1 MLEESFFQFVNHII
15 FPLLMNSGDGISG
28 ARLEGKSAIVT
39 GSATGIGKATAM
51 LFAREGAKVVV
62 SDVDEAAGRQV
73 VDAIKGDGREAIF
86 VKADVSHPEDVE
98 RMVETTV
105 RTYGRLDV
113 LVNNAAVYRGDGS
126 ILTVPDETWDQVMG
140 VNLKGTYL
148 CCKFAIARMIEGG
161 GSIVNLS
168 SVNALMGLSL
178 TAYTASKGGV
188 QALTRLLA
196 VEFAPK
202 GIRVNCICPG
212 TIMTENSIAI
222 YRERPGLE
230 ERVTKM
236 YPMGKLG
243 TPLDVAECALYL
255 ASDASSFVTGASLVV
270 DGGLMAG
277 RKFDLDYT

>member
-1 MLEESFFQFVNHII
+1 MGSESHK
-15 FPLLMNSGDGISG
+15 LSG
-28 ARLEGKSAIVT
+28 ARLEGKCAIVT
-39 GSATGIGKATAM
+39 GSATGIGKATAT
-51 LFAREGAKVVV
+51 LFAQEGARVVV
-62 SDVDEAAGRQV
+62 SDVDEAGRQV
-73 VDAIKGDGREAIF
+73 VEAIKGDGGEATF
-86 VKADVSHPEDVE
+86 VKADVSQAVDAE
-98 RMVETTV
+98 RMVDTAV

-126 ILTVPDETWDQVMG
+126 ILTVADETWNQIIG

-148 CCKFAIARMIEGG
+148 CCKFAIARMIETGG

-196 VEFAPK
+196 VDFGSK
-202 GIRVNCICPG
+202 GIRVNSICPG

-222 YRERPGLE
+222 YRERPGLAE
-230 ERVTKM
+230 SVTRM

-243 TPLDVAECALYL
+243 APVDVAECALYL
-255 ASDASSFVTGASLVV
+255 ASDASSFVTGASFVV

-277 RKFDLDYT
+277 RKFGLDYT

>member
-1 MLEESFFQFVNHII
+1 M
-15 FPLLMNSGDGISG
+15 G
-28 ARLEGKSAIVT
+28 AALNGKSAIVT

-51 LFAREGAKVVV
+51 LFATEGARVVV
-62 SDVDEAAGRQV
+62 SDVDEAAGQV
-73 VDAIKGDGREAIF
+73 ADAIKKGGGEAIF
-86 VKADVSHPEDVE
+86 SRADVSHADDVE
-98 RMVETTV
+98 QLMDATV

-126 ILTVPDETWDQVMG
+126 ILTVTDEVWNQIIS

-148 CCKFAIARMIEGG
+148 CCKFAIARMMESGG

-202 GIRVNCICPG
+202 GIRINSICPG
-212 TIMTENSIAI
+212 TIMTENSTAI

-243 TPLDVAECALYL
+243 APADIAECALYL
-255 ASDASSFVTGASLVV
+255 ASEASSFVTGATLVV

-277 RKFDLDYT
+277 RKFELDYT

>member
-1 MLEESFFQFVNHII
+1 MGN
-15 FPLLMNSGDGISG
+15 
-28 ARLEGKSAIVT
+28 RLKGKPAIVT
-39 GSATGIGKATAM
+39 GSATGIGKATAI
-51 LFAREGAKVVV
+51 LFAQEGARVVV
-62 SDVDEAAGRQV
+62 SDVDEPGGREVVNGITGAG
-73 VDAIKGDGREAIF
+73 GEAIF
-86 VKADVSHPEDVE
+86 VPADVSRAEDVE
-98 RMVETTV
+98 RLVETAV
-105 RTYGRLDV
+105 RTFGRLDV
-113 LVNNAAVYRGDGS
+113 MVNNAAAYLGDGGLLS
-126 ILTVPDETWDQVMG
+126 VPDETWDRIIA

-148 CCKFAIARMIEGG
+148 CCKFAVAKMLESGR

-202 GIRVNCICPG
+202 GIRINSICPG

-230 ERVTKM
+230 ERVKKM
-236 YPMGKLG
+236 YPAGKLG
-243 TPLDVAECALYL
+243 ALLDVAQCALYL
-255 ASDASSFVTGASLVV
+255 ASDESAFVTGASLVV

>member
-1 MLEESFFQFVNHII
+1 MGSESHK
-15 FPLLMNSGDGISG
+15 LSG
-28 ARLEGKSAIVT
+28 ARLEGKCAIVT
-39 GSATGIGKATAM
+39 GSTTGIGKATAI
-51 LFAREGAKVVV
+51 LFAQEGARVVV
-62 SDVDEAAGRQV
+62 SDVDEVGRGV
-73 VDAIKGDGREAIF
+73 VEAIKGDGGEAVF
-86 VKADVSHPEDVE
+86 VKADVSQAGDAE
-98 RMVETTV
+98 RMVDTAV

-126 ILTVPDETWDQVMG
+126 ILTVADETWNQIMG

-148 CCKFAIARMIEGG
+148 CCKFAIARMIETGG

-196 VEFAPK
+196 VDFGAN
-202 GIRVNCICPG
+202 GIRVNSICPG

-222 YRERPGLE
+222 YRERPGLAE
-230 ERVTKM
+230 SVTRM

-243 TPLDVAECALYL
+243 APVDVAECALYL
-255 ASDASSFVTGASLVV
+255 ASDASSFVTGASFVV

-277 RKFDLDYT
+277 RKFGLDYT

>member
-1 MLEESFFQFVNHII
+1 MGFALN
-15 FPLLMNSGDGISG
+15 
-28 ARLEGKSAIVT
+28 GKSAIVT

-51 LFAREGAKVVV
+51 LFAKEGARVVV
-62 SDVDEAAGRQV
+62 SDVDEGALQV
-73 VDAIKGDGREAIF
+73 VEAIKEGGGEAIF
-86 VKADVSHPEDVE
+86 LRADVSQAGDVE
-98 RMVETTV
+98 QLMDATV
-105 RTYGRLDV
+105 RAYGRLDV
-113 LVNNAAVYRGDGS
+113 LVNNAAAYRGDGS
-126 ILTVPDETWDQVMG
+126 ILTVTDETWSQIIS

-148 CCKFAIARMIEGG
+148 CCKFAIARMMESGG

-202 GIRVNCICPG
+202 GIRVNSICPG

-243 TPLDVAECALYL
+243 APGDIAECALYL
-255 ASDASSFVTGASLVV
+255 ASDASSFMTGASLVV

-277 RKFDLDYT
+277 RKFELDYT

>member
-1 MLEESFFQFVNHII
+1 MGS
-15 FPLLMNSGDGISG
+15 
-28 ARLEGKSAIVT
+28 RLEGKSAIVT
-39 GSATGIGKATAM
+39 GSATGIGKATAV
-51 LFAREGAKVVV
+51 LFAKDGARVVV
-62 SDVDEAAGRQV
+62 SDIDEAGGQQV
-73 VDAIKGDGREAIF
+73 VNKIKGEGGEGIF
-86 VKADVSHPEDVE
+86 VKADVSQAEEVE
-98 RMVETTV
+98 RLVDAAV
-105 RTYGRLDV
+105 GTYGRLDV
-113 LVNNAAVYRGDGS
+113 LVNNAAAYRGDGN
-126 ILTVPDETWDQVMG
+126 LMLVPDEIWDKVMA

-148 CCKFAIARMIEGG
+148 CCKFAIARMIESGG

-202 GIRVNCICPG
+202 GIRVNSICPG

-243 TPLDVAECALYL
+243 APLDVAECAVYL

-277 RKFDLDYT
+277 RKFELDYT

>member
-1 MLEESFFQFVNHII
+1 M
-15 FPLLMNSGDGISG
+15 G
-28 ARLEGKSAIVT
+28 AALNGKSAIVT
-39 GSATGIGKATAM
+39 GSATGIGRATAM
-51 LFAREGAKVVV
+51 LFAKEGARVVV
-62 SDVDEAAGRQV
+62 SDVDEGARQV
-73 VDAIKGDGREAIF
+73 VEAIKEGGGEAIF
-86 VKADVSHPEDVE
+86 VQADVSDAGDVE
-98 RMVETTV
+98 RLTDTTA

-113 LVNNAAVYRGDGS
+113 LVNNAAAYRGDGS
-126 ILTVPDETWDQVMG
+126 ILTVTDETWNQIIN

-148 CCKFAIARMIEGG
+148 CCKFAIARMLEAGG

-202 GIRVNCICPG
+202 GIRVNSICPG
-212 TIMTENSIAI
+212 TIMTENSVAI

-243 TPLDVAECALYL
+243 APLDVAECALYL

-277 RKFDLDYT
+277 RKFELDYT

>member
-1 MLEESFFQFVNHII
+1 MGSESHK
-15 FPLLMNSGDGISG
+15 LSG
-28 ARLEGKSAIVT
+28 ARLEGKCAIVT
-39 GSATGIGKATAM
+39 GSATGIGKATAT
-51 LFAREGAKVVV
+51 LFAQEGARVVV
-62 SDVDEAAGRQV
+62 SDVDEVGRQV
-73 VDAIKGDGREAIF
+73 VEAIKGDGGEATF
-86 VKADVSHPEDVE
+86 VKADVSQAVDAE
-98 RMVETTV
+98 RMVDTAV

-113 LVNNAAVYRGDGS
+113 LVNNAAVYLGDGS
-126 ILTVPDETWDQVMG
+126 ILTVADETWNQIMG

-148 CCKFAIARMIEGG
+148 CCKFAIARMIETGG

-196 VEFAPK
+196 VDFGSK
-202 GIRVNCICPG
+202 GIRVNSICPG

-222 YRERPGLE
+222 YRERPGLAE
-230 ERVTKM
+230 SVTRM

-243 TPLDVAECALYL
+243 APVDVAECALYL
-255 ASDASSFVTGASLVV
+255 ASDASSFVTGASFVV

-277 RKFDLDYT
+277 RKFGLDYT

>member
-1 MLEESFFQFVNHII
+1 MGTALK
-15 FPLLMNSGDGISG
+15 
-28 ARLEGKSAIVT
+28 GKSAIVT

-51 LFAREGAKVVV
+51 LFAKEGARVVV
-62 SDVDEAAGRQV
+62 ADVDEAAGQV
-73 VDAIKGDGREAIF
+73 ADAIKEGGGEAIF
-86 VKADVSHPEDVE
+86 RRADVSHADDVE
-98 RMVETTV
+98 QLVDATV

-126 ILTVPDETWDQVMG
+126 ILTVTDEVWNHIIS

-148 CCKFAIARMIEGG
+148 CCKFAIARMMESGG

-188 QALTRLLA
+188 QAMTRLLA

-202 GIRVNCICPG
+202 GIRINSICPG
-212 TIMTENSIAI
+212 TIMTENSVAI

-243 TPLDVAECALYL
+243 APSDIAQCALYL
-255 ASDASSFVTGASLVV
+255 ASDASSFVTGATLVV

-277 RKFDLDYT
+277 RKFELEYT

>member
-1 MLEESFFQFVNHII
+1 MGSESHK
-15 FPLLMNSGDGISG
+15 LSG
-28 ARLEGKSAIVT
+28 ARLEGKCAIVT
-39 GSATGIGKATAM
+39 GSATGIGKATAT
-51 LFAREGAKVVV
+51 LFAQEGARVVV
-62 SDVDEAAGRQV
+62 SDVDEAGRQV
-73 VDAIKGDGREAIF
+73 VEAIKGDGGEATF
-86 VKADVSHPEDVE
+86 VKADVSQAVDAE
-98 RMVETTV
+98 RMVDTAV

-126 ILTVPDETWDQVMG
+126 ILTVADETWNQIIG

-148 CCKFAIARMIEGG
+148 CCKFAIARMIGTGG

-196 VEFAPK
+196 VDFGPK
-202 GIRVNCICPG
+202 GIRVNSICPG

-222 YRERPGLE
+222 YRERPGLAE
-230 ERVTKM
+230 SVTRM

-243 TPLDVAECALYL
+243 APVDVAECALYL
-255 ASDASSFVTGASLVV
+255 ASDASSFVTGASFVV

-277 RKFDLDYT
+277 RKFGLDYT

>member
-1 MLEESFFQFVNHII
+1 MGSESHK
-15 FPLLMNSGDGISG
+15 LSG
-28 ARLEGKSAIVT
+28 ARLEGKCAIVT
-39 GSATGIGKATAM
+39 GSATGIGKATAT
-51 LFAREGAKVVV
+51 LFAQEGAHVIVA
-62 SDVDEAAGRQV
+62 DVDEAGRQV
-73 VDAIKGDGREAIF
+73 VEAIKGDGGEAIF
-86 VKADVSHPEDVE
+86 VKADVSQAGDAEH
-98 RMVETTV
+98 MVDTAV

-113 LVNNAAVYRGDGS
+113 LVNNAAVYLGDGN
-126 ILTVPDETWDQVMG
+126 ILTVADETWNQIIG

-148 CCKFAIARMIEGG
+148 CCKFAIARMIETGG

-196 VEFAPK
+196 VDFGPK
-202 GIRVNCICPG
+202 GIRVNSICPG

-222 YRERPGLE
+222 YRERPGLAE
-230 ERVTKM
+230 SVTKM

-243 TPLDVAECALYL
+243 APIDVAECALYL
-255 ASDASSFVTGASLVV
+255 ASDASSFVTGASFVV

-277 RKFDLDYT
+277 RKFGLDYT

>member
-1 MLEESFFQFVNHII
+1 MGSECHKL
-15 FPLLMNSGDGISG
+15 SG
-28 ARLEGKSAIVT
+28 ARLEGKCAIVT
-39 GSATGIGKATAM
+39 GSATGIGKATAT
-51 LFAREGAKVVV
+51 LFAQEGARIVV
-62 SDVDEAAGRQV
+62 SDVDEAGRGV
-73 VDAIKGDGREAIF
+73 VEAIKGDGGEATF
-86 VKADVSHPEDVE
+86 VKADVSQAGDAE
-98 RMVETTV
+98 RMVDTMV

-113 LVNNAAVYRGDGS
+113 LVNNAAVYLGDGN
-126 ILTVPDETWDQVMG
+126 ILTVADETWNQIIG

-148 CCKFAIARMIEGG
+148 CCKFAIARMIETGG

-196 VEFAPK
+196 VDFGPK
-202 GIRVNCICPG
+202 GIRVNSICPG

-222 YRERPGLE
+222 YRERTGLAE
-230 ERVTKM
+230 SVTRM

-243 TPLDVAECALYL
+243 APVDVAECALYL
-255 ASDASSFVTGASLVV
+255 ASDASSFVTGASFVV

-277 RKFDLDYT
+277 RKFELDYT

>member
-1 MLEESFFQFVNHII
+1 MGSENEKS
-15 FPLLMNSGDGISG
+15 SA
-28 ARLEGKSAIVT
+28 ARLKGKSAIVT

-51 LFAREGAKVVV
+51 LFAKEGARVVV
-62 SDVDEAAGRQV
+62 SDVDETARQV
-73 VDAIKGDGREAIF
+73 VEAIKGDGGEAIF
-86 VKADVSHPEDVE
+86 VRADVSRADDVE
-98 RMVETTV
+98 RTV
-105 RTYGRLDV
+105 QTAVRAYGRLDV
-113 LVNNAAVYRGDGS
+113 LVNNAAVYLGDGS
-126 ILTVPDETWDQVMG
+126 ILSVADETWNQIIG

-148 CCKFAIARMIEGG
+148 CCKFAIARMIESGG

-196 VEFAPK
+196 VDFAPK
-202 GIRVNCICPG
+202 GIRVNSICPG
-212 TIMTENSIAI
+212 TIMTENSVAI

-243 TPLDVAECALYL
+243 APLDVAECALYL
-255 ASDASSFVTGASLVV
+255 ASDLSSFVTGASLVI

-277 RKFDLDYT
+277 RKFELDYT

>member
-1 MLEESFFQFVNHII
+1 MGSESHK
-15 FPLLMNSGDGISG
+15 LSG
-28 ARLEGKSAIVT
+28 ARLEGKCAIIT
-39 GSATGIGKATAM
+39 GSATGIGKATAT
-51 LFAREGAKVVV
+51 LFAQEGARVVV
-62 SDVDEAAGRQV
+62 SDVDEAGRQV
-73 VDAIKGDGREAIF
+73 VEAIKGDGGEATF
-86 VKADVSHPEDVE
+86 VKADVSQAVAAE
-98 RMVETTV
+98 RMVDTAV

-126 ILTVPDETWDQVMG
+126 ILTVADETWNQIIG

-148 CCKFAIARMIEGG
+148 CCKFAIARMIETGG

-196 VEFAPK
+196 VDFGSK
-202 GIRVNCICPG
+202 GIRVNSICPG

-222 YRERPGLE
+222 YRERPGLAE
-230 ERVTKM
+230 SVTRM

-243 TPLDVAECALYL
+243 APVDVAECALYL
-255 ASDASSFVTGASLVV
+255 ASDASSFVTGASFVV

-277 RKFDLDYT
+277 RKFGLDYT

>member
-1 MLEESFFQFVNHII
+1 MGS
-15 FPLLMNSGDGISG
+15 
-28 ARLEGKSAIVT
+28 RLKGKSAIIT
-39 GSATGIGKATAM
+39 GSATGIGKATAV
-51 LFAREGAKVVV
+51 LFAKEGARVVV
-62 SDVDEAAGRQV
+62 SDVDQTGGEQV
-73 VDAIKGDGREAIF
+73 VAEIKADGGEAIF
-86 VKADVSHPEDVE
+86 IKADVSRAADVE
-98 RMVETTV
+98 RLVDGAV
-105 RTYGRLDV
+105 QSNGRLDV
-113 LVNNAAVYRGDGS
+113 LVNNAAVYRGDGN
-126 ILTVPDETWDQVMG
+126 LMLVPDDVWDQVMA

-148 CCKFAIARMIEGG
+148 CCKFAIARMMERGG
-161 GSIVNLS
+161 GTIVNLS

-202 GIRVNCICPG
+202 GIRINSVCPG

-230 ERVTKM
+230 ERVRKM

-243 TPLDVAECALYL
+243 APLDIAECTVYL

-270 DGGLMAG
+270 DGGLTAG
-277 RKFDLDYT
+277 RKFELDFT